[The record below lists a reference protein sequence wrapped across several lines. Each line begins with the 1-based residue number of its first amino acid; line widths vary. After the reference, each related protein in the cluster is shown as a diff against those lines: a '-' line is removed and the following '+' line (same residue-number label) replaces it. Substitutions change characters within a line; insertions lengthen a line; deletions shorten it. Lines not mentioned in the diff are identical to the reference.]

1 MNKSR
6 VASDGTFGVPA
17 RFLASSPALRARV
30 GAGVVATLAFAS
42 AGAGCDKKEP
52 ELAQACCTQ
61 PDIPAGVTPFRV
73 MRDDVTGRSDEQK
86 VLLRAGLTQPI
97 RRDAVYPV
105 LHHLYRYVTNRR
117 ALAPIEVEID
127 LYPDPASADAGGD
140 TKMIARIARSTSEE
154 GPRCDNRVA
163 YDLPEQVERAFNLR
177 PGDNGEGGGEKID
190 DTCRLAPP
198 KQTARFDAQFV
209 HKSSYKLDA
218 ASRSVEVTYPY
229 LELGK
234 DEWQK
239 GLTFSSA
246 VMAWTEVAAR
256 FFDNVP
262 DLRAVTFVGLLED
275 APVVKIALSRQEF
288 DASNRGLRET
298 IAAHRGITFQ
308 SVGLRRMNDQ
318 QAAKEEQAFRTKTYK
333 EALAKLSRSQVSIS
347 PKLK

>member
-1 MNKSR
+1 
-6 VASDGTFGVPA
+6 
-17 RFLASSPALRARV
+17 
-30 GAGVVATLAFAS
+30 
-42 AGAGCDKKEP
+42 
-52 ELAQACCTQ
+52 
-61 PDIPAGVTPFRV
+61 
-73 MRDDVTGRSDEQK
+73 MRDDQTGRSDEQK

-97 RRDAVYPV
+97 KRDAVYPV
-105 LHHLYRYVTNRR
+105 LRHLYRYVTNRR

-127 LYPDPASADAGGD
+127 LYPDTASADGGGD
-140 TKMIARIARSTSEE
+140 AKMIARIARSTSED
-154 GPRCDNRVA
+154 GPRCDNRVP
-163 YDLPEQVERAFNLR
+163 YDLTEQVERAFNLR
-177 PGDNGEGGGEKID
+177 PGDGGDEKID

-198 KQTARFDAQFV
+198 KQTTRFDAQFA
-209 HKSSYKLDA
+209 HKSAYKLDA
-218 ASRSVEVTYPY
+218 ANRSVEVTYPY
-229 LELGK
+229 LEMGK

-256 FFDNVP
+256 FFENVP
-262 DLRAVTFVGLLED
+262 DLRAVTFIGLLED
-275 APVVKIALSRQEF
+275 APVVKIGLSRQEF